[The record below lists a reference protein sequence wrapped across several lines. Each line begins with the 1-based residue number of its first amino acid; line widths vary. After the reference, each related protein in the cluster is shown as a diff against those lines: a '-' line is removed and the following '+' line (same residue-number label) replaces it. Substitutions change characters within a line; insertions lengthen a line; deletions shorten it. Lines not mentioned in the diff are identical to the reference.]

1 MTSSADPLPARMAA
15 AEKSLARRLHFDQG
29 KTRTDIAKLLQ
40 RSLSSVSRLLAQKK
54 APRSIGRP
62 TTLSAATIERDAAR
76 LEKMVDE
83 ADGLREVTMAMLLRR
98 GRFKVCEKTLAT
110 AMRARGY
117 HCMGHAPEAHP
128 DAGRHRRPRSG
139 DRMGHPF
146 ARSLKWL

>member
-1 MTSSADPLPARMAA
+1 MST

-29 KTRTDIAKLLQ
+29 KTRTDIATLLQ

-62 TTLSAATIERDAAR
+62 ATLSAATIERAAAL

-117 HCMGHAPEAHP
+117 RFRGMRQKPILTPEDIA
-128 DAGRHRRPRSG
+128 
-139 DRMGHPF
+139 DRDRATEWDTPLLGV
-146 ARSLKWL
+146 

>member
-1 MTSSADPLPARMAA
+1 MSA

-54 APRSIGRP
+54 APIAR
-62 TTLSAATIERDAAR
+62 AAAL

-117 HCMGHAPEAHP
+117 RFRGMRQKPILTPEDIA
-128 DAGRHRRPRSG
+128 
-139 DRMGHPF
+139 DRDRATEWDTPLLGV
-146 ARSLKWL
+146 